1 MCFMKKGIRKK
12 QPHQSLF
19 LHQGNNWKGTQKN
32 NARLEKTGNLLSIQ
46 AIFP

>member
-1 MCFMKKGIRKK
+1 MKKGIKKK
-12 QPHQSLF
+12 QPYQSLF
-19 LHQGNNWKGTQKN
+19 LHHGNNCKGKN